1 MLLVS
6 WWERLRS
13 RPPHPS
19 SPMRLSPVLDKS
31 PRASG
36 TGRSAVRALTVPQPR
51 FATAG
56 CRQSRM
62 RGSWKFKKGCIHV
75 CLRSDSTQQMWL
87 QRESGELRLHYLGKH
102 ALPAAYFV
110 VDLPDCP
117 RTGPVAHTF
126 TTSLCQAAPP
136 AQAALEPMASS

>member
-1 MLLVS
+1 MLYVRTETIS
-6 WWERLRS
+6 IQIWS
-13 RPPHPS
+13 TKS
-19 SPMRLSPVLDKS
+19 VAGMRHVLLGHYEITSEPDRGAA
-31 PRASG
+31 PWPG
-36 TGRSAVRALTVPQPR
+36 V
-51 FATAG
+51 
-56 CRQSRM
+56 
-62 RGSWKFKKGCIHV
+62 RGSEVAGNKKRHV
-75 CLRSDSTQQMWL
+75 FVFAGSDSTQQMWL

-136 AQAALEPMASS
+136 AQAALEPMASSR